1 MERKRKEMKKTTD
14 ELVLDALMIR
24 PMTYMELQDATG
36 RSRPA
41 VEKALKS
48 LRENGD
54 VYSVSQE
61 GAGVRGGV
69 LVTHHYNEDG
79 PESEGD
85 FTPNAK
91 YKGPSYT
98 YFLQGIWR

>member
-1 MERKRKEMKKTTD
+1 MESKRKEMKRTTD
-14 ELVLDALMIR
+14 DLVLDALMIR
-24 PMTYMELQDATG
+24 PMTHKELQDATG
-36 RSRPA
+36 RSRAA
-41 VEKALKS
+41 VEKAVKV

-54 VYSVSQE
+54 VYSVSLE
-61 GAGVRGGV
+61 GAGVRGRP

-79 PESEGD
+79 PEGD
-85 FTPNAK
+85 FTPNAE